1 MVSNPTL
8 KKKQPNKWQQNKS
21 GKEKKSQV
29 ETYDIK
35 VCQVITYDATP
46 MQIRPLWLNIA
57 R

>member
-8 KKKQPNKWQQNKS
+8 KKKQPNKWQQNKR
-21 GKEKKSQV
+21 GKEKKSRV

-35 VCQVITYDATP
+35 VCQVITYDATS